1 MSGRYDR
8 VGELFMAGYAGTDP
22 AAADELIRRYHVGGI
37 ILFTR
42 NVKNAD
48 HAAQVCASLQEL
60 RKDVSDTPLFIAI
73 DQEGGCVA
81 RITEGVTVFPG
92 NMALGATASEDYAQR
107 AGEVMGAELASM
119 GINVNFAPVLD
130 LGSNPRNPGVGAR
143 SFGSDAGSAAQLGA
157 AMIEG
162 MQAHGIHATAK
173 HFPGLG
179 EALVDSHDELPVVH
193 APADTLKNREFLPF
207 KSAIDSNVSFVMT
220 AHCAF
225 PTLDATLAP
234 GTLSN
239 PILQGN
245 LRNRLGFNGIIITD
259 CLEML
264 SIENTLPAP
273 EASLAAIRAGA
284 TMPLICHTRAKQTA
298 AIEALA
304 KALDRGD
311 IPGETIDEANATVS
325 SIKNRLSLPTCSA
338 SRLNPHRSLSET
350 IAAEAITIVKDEDA
364 LLPLRFDTSE
374 KLAVIAP
381 AFDALTKV
389 EEAAEPHEALKN
401 ELLRRHAQI
410 HYEKFSVEPS
420 PARIAECRAGCR
432 DSSVLLILT
441 YNLYRY
447 PPQAEMVRIMLD
459 LGKPAVVAAVR
470 DPYDL
475 ALIEGA
481 SAPLALVA
489 TYGFRECSLKA
500 LVRTLFGE
508 IEAGGRLP
516 IDLDPAEDI

>member
-1 MSGRYDR
+1 MSGRYDKI
-8 VGELFMAGYAGTDP
+8 GELFMVGYAGTDP

-42 NVKNAD
+42 NVKDAD
-48 HAAQVCASLQEL
+48 HAARVCARLQEL
-60 RKDVSDTPLFIAI
+60 RRDVSDTPLFIAI

-92 NMALGATASEDYAQR
+92 NMALGAIGSEDYARR

-143 SFGSDAGSAAQLGA
+143 SFGSDAGLAARLGA
-157 AMIEG
+157 VMIEG
-162 MQAHGIHATAK
+162 MQAQGIHATAK

-179 EALVDSHDELPVVH
+179 DALVDSHDELPVVH
-193 APADTLKNREFLPF
+193 ATAETLEKRELLPF
-207 KSAIDSNVSFVMT
+207 RSAIDANVSFMMT

-225 PTLDATLAP
+225 PALDETLAP
-234 GTLSN
+234 ATLSR
-239 PILQGN
+239 PILQGI
-245 LRNRLGFNGIIITD
+245 LRNRLGFKGIIITD

-264 SIENTLPAP
+264 SIEKSFPAP
-273 EASLAAIRAGA
+273 GASMAAIRAGA
-284 TMPLICHTRAKQTA
+284 TMPLICHTREKQIA

-304 KALDRGD
+304 RVLDAGWISAD
-311 IPGETIDEANATVS
+311 IIDEANAAIS
-325 SIKNRLSLPTCSA
+325 SIKNRLRFPAGSA
-338 SRLNPHRSLSET
+338 PRIDTQRSLSET
-350 IAAEAITIVKDEDA
+350 IAAEAITIVKDKDD
-364 LLPLRFDTSE
+364 LVPLKLRNSE

-389 EEAAEPHEALKN
+389 EEAAEPHETLQS
-401 ELLRRHAQI
+401 ELMRRHSRI
-410 HYEKFSVEPS
+410 HYEKVPVEPS
-420 PARIAECRAGCR
+420 ADRVEGCRAACR
-432 DSSVLLILT
+432 DSSALLILT
-441 YNLYRY
+441 YNLHRY
-447 PPQAEMVRIMLD
+447 PSQGEMVRTLLD

-475 ALIEGA
+475 ALIEG
-481 SAPLALVA
+481 SRAPLALVA
-489 TYGFRECSLKA
+489 TYGFRDCSLKA

-508 IEAGGRLP
+508 IVAGGRLP
-516 IDLDPAEDI
+516 IDLDPAGDR